1 MILLC
6 RSLRFLLAFL
16 IPTLLCFSC
25 KKKDHEAPQPD
36 NGLHQVSFNFS
47 NFQSEIQSYHS
58 APSTKS
64 VQNDATLDLHP
75 DQFELLGNFDM
86 NKKSL
91 KPTYDYDKVFSEIG
105 IMADLKKSQQFVNNP
120 SNPADKDNFV
130 YTVKGLGRMSFVIN
144 LTKIHELD
152 RLEFDLLSTDEN
164 QKYFY
169 VEFINSK
176 IFPVRSLDTIFQ
188 IIPNSNASK
197 QLQTYN
203 IPIPKEFKRNDK
215 ATVNI
220 WMRNPENNIP
230 YIEDPSKHAHYLDNI
245 KFYGRAKEH
254 SKPNLSD
261 LPYFI
266 FKKKTGELVKNGSFD
281 LSQNNKEQLVEL
293 PYGSYYNLILF
304 HDSPKKLL
312 MPADIKNKDQIFIG
326 HSFEDKFARS
336 FAAIDSFELKE
347 NVEKQVKL
355 KRLYSLVTF
364 NFSDIR
370 DLKEIKKVTVRP
382 ITAPYFWKPFN
393 INVDTK
399 VLEEP
404 TKPLE
409 FEQDFNLI
417 KEISFSHF
425 LGLSDKELPVQYE
438 IEVWDKS
445 KVIRKFR
452 LKSKIKNNV
461 KLIFKGP
468 LYPSGFSTGFFEVII
483 DETWDANKVVVFK

>member
-1 MILLC
+1 MSLLC
-6 RSLRFLLAFL
+6 RSFRFLLAFL

-25 KKKDHEAPQPD
+25 KRKDHEAPQPD

-64 VQNDATLDLHP
+64 VQNDATLNLHP
-75 DQFELLGNFDM
+75 DQFEVLGYFDM

-91 KPTYDYDKVFSEIG
+91 EPTYDYDQVFKIEVIAGLENSG
-105 IMADLKKSQQFVNNP
+105 QFVNDP
-120 SNPADKDNFV
+120 SKPAYKDNFV
-130 YTVKGLGRMSFVIN
+130 YTVKGLSRFSFKID

-152 RLEFDLLSTDEN
+152 RLEFDLLSTDGN
-164 QKYFY
+164 QKYFFVQFLDQNNY
-169 VEFINSK
+169 PIRNSDRL
-176 IFPVRSLDTIFQ
+176 IEIV
-188 IIPNSNASK
+188 PNSNASK

-203 IPIPKEFKRNDK
+203 IPIPKELKGNDK
-215 ATVNI
+215 TIVNI
-220 WMRNPENNIP
+220 WMKDPVTNHP
-230 YIEDPSKHAHYLDNI
+230 YVEDPYKHAHYIDNI
-245 KFYGRAKEH
+245 KFYGRAKER

-266 FKKKTGELVKNGSFD
+266 FKKKTGELVKKGSFD

-312 MPADIKNKDQIFIG
+312 MPTDIKNKDQIFIG
-326 HSFEDKFARS
+326 HTFEDKFGRS
-336 FAAIDSFELKE
+336 FAAIDSFDLKE
-347 NVEKQVKL
+347 NVEKLVKL
-355 KRLYSLVTF
+355 KRLYSLVTLNF
-364 NFSDIR
+364 NDIR

-393 INVDTK
+393 LKVDTK
-399 VLEEP
+399 NLEEP

-409 FEQDFNLI
+409 FEQDFNLN

-452 LKSKIKNNV
+452 LKSNIKNNV

>member
-1 MILLC
+1 MSLLC

-25 KKKDHEAPQPD
+25 KRKDHEAPQPD

-64 VQNDATLDLHP
+64 VQNDATLNLHP

-91 KPTYDYDKVFSEIG
+91 EATYDYDKVFKIDVMLGQNESE
-105 IMADLKKSQQFVNNP
+105 QFVNNP

-130 YTVKGLGRMSFVIN
+130 YTAKDLARMSFYIN
-144 LTKIHELD
+144 LKKIHELD
-152 RLEFDLLSTDEN
+152 RLEFDLLSTDGN
-164 QKYFY
+164 QKYFFVQFLDQNNY
-169 VEFINSK
+169 PIRNSDRL
-176 IFPVRSLDTIFQ
+176 IEIV
-188 IIPNSNASK
+188 PNSNASK

-203 IPIPKEFKRNDK
+203 IPIPKELKGNDK
-215 ATVNI
+215 ATIKI
-220 WMRNPENNIP
+220 WMRDPVTNNP
-230 YIEDPSKHAHYLDNI
+230 YVEDPYKHAHYIDNI
-245 KFYGRAKEH
+245 KFYGRAKER

-266 FKKKTGELVKNGSFD
+266 FKKKTGELVKKGSFD

-312 MPADIKNKDQIFIG
+312 MPTDIKNKDQIFIG
-326 HSFEDKFARS
+326 HTFEDKFGRS
-336 FAAIDSFELKE
+336 FAAIDSFDLKE
-347 NVEKQVKL
+347 NVEKLVKL
-355 KRLYSLVTF
+355 KRLYSLVTLNF
-364 NFSDIR
+364 NDIR

-393 INVDTK
+393 LKVDTK
-399 VLEEP
+399 NLEEP

-409 FEQDFNLI
+409 FEQDFNLN

-452 LKSKIKNNV
+452 LKSNIKNNV

>member
-1 MILLC
+1 MNLFC

-25 KKKDHEAPQPD
+25 KRKDHEAPQPD

-64 VQNDATLDLHP
+64 AQNDTLLNLHP

-91 KPTYDYDKVFSEIG
+91 EPTYEYDKVFKMYVFTSL
-105 IMADLKKSQQFVNNP
+105 DSTKHFVNNP
-120 SNPADKDNFV
+120 SKPADKDNYVF
-130 YTVKGLGRMSFVIN
+130 TLKALAWIEIKIN

-152 RLEFDLLSTDEN
+152 RIEFDLLSTDEN

-169 VEFINSK
+169 IQF
-176 IFPVRSLDTIFQ
+176 LDQKDDSIVGSSRL
-188 IIPNSNASK
+188 IDIVPHSNASK

-203 IPIPKEFKRNDK
+203 IQIPKELKGNDK
-215 ATVNI
+215 ATIKILMKDPVNHT
-220 WMRNPENNIP
+220 P
-230 YIEDPSKHAHYLDNI
+230 YVEELVKHAHYIDNI
-245 KFYGRAKEH
+245 KFYGRAKER

-326 HSFEDKFARS
+326 HSFDDKFARS
-336 FAAIDSFELKE
+336 FAAIDSFDLKE

-355 KRLYSLVTF
+355 KRLYSLVTL

-393 INVDTK
+393 IKVDTK
-399 VLEEP
+399 ILEEP
-404 TKPLE
+404 TKPME
-409 FEQDFNLI
+409 FEQDFNLNR
-417 KEISFSHF
+417 EISFSHF

-452 LKSKIKNNV
+452 LKSNIKNNV